1 MFGLRHSM
9 TLLIGTAHLA
19 LAQRPAGTQGRVSVN
34 AGSATDVT
42 GIQSRAATVAP
53 MVTIPLDARSSL
65 TLRGAGTRFD
75 NRAWSAL
82 GGAAF
87 GTRKPVGGAAL
98 TLDMSGDA
106 TFTSY
111 DRTYL
116 TADVTPA
123 LEYAVGGGPVTLFG
137 GAHGTLARVATRT
150 DGRAP
155 FDIVPDRASS
165 VSRHGVAAIA
175 GAAARFMADDDLSVG
190 VSVREERGT
199 VADTAQRDR
208 SAGLSLSG
216 SRLSVGASVGERVVA
231 GMRASHGSAWTSIP
245 FGDAMALDV
254 AAGRYPANRL
264 TGIPAGTFASAGISM
279 KLGTRPRS
287 LPRPAG
293 ISAAGSGFTRLT
305 IAAPDAQRVEVAGD
319 FNTWS
324 FVPARRS
331 QNGVWYVDLRI
342 PAGEYR
348 YAFRVDGGAWRIPD
362 GARAAEDD
370 FGGKSAWLVVP
381 SNTPGRQ

>member
-9 TLLIGTAHLA
+9 TLLIGMTQLA

-42 GIQSRAATVAP
+42 GIRSRAATVSP
-53 MVTIPLDARSSL
+53 MVTMPLDARSSL

-75 NRAWSAL
+75 NGAWTAL
-82 GGAAF
+82 GAGALS
-87 GTRKPVGGAAL
+87 TRKPAGPAAL
-98 TLDMSGDA
+98 TLDLNGDA

-116 TADVTPA
+116 TAAVTPA
-123 LEYAVGGGPVTLFG
+123 LEYGVGPVTLFG
-137 GAHGTLARVATRT
+137 GAHGTVARVATRT

-165 VSRHGVAAIA
+165 VARHGVAAIA
-175 GAAARFMADDDLSVG
+175 GAAARFIADDDLAVG

-199 VADTAQRDR
+199 VADSAQRDR
-208 SAGLSLSG
+208 AAGLSLSG
-216 SRLSVGASVGERVVA
+216 SRLSIGGSVGERVVA
-231 GMRASHGSAWTSIP
+231 GVRASHGSAWTSIALI
-245 FGDAMALDV
+245 DAMALDV
-254 AAGRYPANRL
+254 AVGRYPANRL
-264 TGIPAGTFASAGISM
+264 TGVPAGTFASAGISM
-279 KLGTRPRS
+279 KLGARPRS
-287 LPRPAG
+287 LPRPGGVSPVA
-293 ISAAGSGFTRLT
+293 SGFTRLT
-305 IAAPDAQRVEVAGD
+305 IAAPDAKRVEAAGD
-319 FNTWS
+319 FNTWT

-331 QNGVWYVDLRI
+331 ENGVWYVDLRI

-362 GARAAEDD
+362 GARAAEDE